1 MLRNRTRI
9 QMAKSVSIAALTALG
24 VTAGALGNVTFAAAT
39 SMPHTVKMTLSK
51 SIPPSPVFL
60 TQGVCGYSGP
70 SDTAACNSTIIKAID
85 AARKSEPLAA
95 IPASFNLSAFDALT
109 PERQV
114 FAIADI
120 ERTARGLPPMAGMTA
135 QLDAIAQSASNSQG
149 DPSTSLPLHLTT
161 GGTAT
166 TYGSNWAEGTA
177 NGLGSDYFWM
187 YDDGLNSPNATCT
200 KSDESSCWGHRENVL
215 YNYENANYCPKGSKI
230 NLVMG
235 IGETTSKVSYD
246 PSIAEIYVNDCGA
259 LPTDMVFT
267 WTDVQ
272 QLVFGH

>member
-1 MLRNRTRI
+1 
-9 QMAKSVSIAALTALG
+9 
-24 VTAGALGNVTFAAAT
+24 
-39 SMPHTVKMTLSK
+39 
-51 SIPPSPVFL
+51 
-60 TQGVCGYSGP
+60 
-70 SDTAACNSTIIKAID
+70 
-85 AARKSEPLAA
+85 
-95 IPASFNLSAFDALT
+95 
-109 PERQV
+109 
-114 FAIADI
+114 
-120 ERTARGLPPMAGMTA
+120 
-135 QLDAIAQSASNSQG
+135 
-149 DPSTSLPLHLTT
+149 
-161 GGTAT
+161 
-166 TYGSNWAEGTA
+166 
-177 NGLGSDYFWM
+177 M